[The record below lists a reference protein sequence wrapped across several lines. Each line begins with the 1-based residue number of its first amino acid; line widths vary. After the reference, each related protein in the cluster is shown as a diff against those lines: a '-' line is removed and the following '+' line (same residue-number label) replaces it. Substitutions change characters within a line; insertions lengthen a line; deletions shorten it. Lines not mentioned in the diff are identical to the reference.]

1 MTVRK
6 LKSLYDKYKD
16 KFHCV
21 YQKDIYTDEQWLEIM
36 PFAAS
41 KANAIKQ
48 LQKLLECDRVV
59 AFGDGRNDIDMFEL
73 ADESYAVQN
82 ADEQLKGMPH
92 RLYHQMM
99 RMGWRT
105 GLRIIIS

>member
-1 MTVRK
+1 
-6 LKSLYDKYKD
+6 
-16 KFHCV
+16 
-21 YQKDIYTDEQWLEIM
+21 M

-48 LQKLLECDRVV
+48 LKELLECDRVV

-82 ADEQLKGMPH
+82 ADEQLK
-92 RLYHQMM
+92 RYA
-99 RMGWRT
+99 T
-105 GLRIIIS
+105 SVISSNDEDGVAHWLEDNYIVK